1 MKKKLF
7 SPMVLCAIVIF
18 TLILETKTLLP
29 NLAMANFLKGKVKER
44 GLSCLIDVLEKV
56 NQLGFDV
63 PHEDLTNKI
72 REGVTQ
78 SIDITTM
85 LLQFS
90 HLSAQD
96 QKEIIQCNLN

>member
-1 MKKKLF
+1 MKYRDF
-7 SPMVLCAIVIF
+7 SPMLIYALVLF
-18 TLILETKTLLP
+18 TLVASTQAMIN
-29 NLAMANFLKGKVKER
+29 NLALSTFLKGKVKER

-56 NQLGFDV
+56 NRLSV

-90 HLSAQD
+90 HLSPND
-96 QKEIIQCNLN
+96 Q